1 MALRRFTKK
10 EKTQMKLEPNPKN
23 KWYKSKPMKFQ
34 VVDLEGQDWIN
45 FIVGGFYDG
54 ENYFEF
60 KTLDEFTDYV
70 LSSKHSLNIFAHFG
84 GGYDFLFI
92 IQNMLENNVEFES
105 IIPRGSS
112 ILSFSIQGTFKRH
125 TFRDSS
131 AILPFSLKK
140 ITEAFNVETKKGD
153 WDHSKTNGYTPELG
167 EYLKSDCLGLYQ
179 SLKAYFESDLIKKSG
194 PSTTIA
200 SQAQKI
206 LRTYLKK
213 PIYGLNEQISELCRQ
228 ACHGGRTEIFKPIGK
243 NVIEYDINSLYPHVM
258 KENYYPAG
266 YAIGTKTFKKGKLGI
281 YEVEVNAP
289 DMHLPIIPCKQDK
302 KLLFP
307 VGQFRTTITSV
318 EMEYAKKHGYE
329 FKIIKGCYFTDKEK
343 YFTDF
348 ITDLYKLRQGTE
360 KNTVNNTLAKLIM
373 NSSYGKF
380 LIKPDKTNLIFD
392 AEHGARHFRTIELKD
407 KKVEMY
413 ERDVKLNSF
422 SHAGIGAFILAY
434 ARILMHKKME
444 PLKEDIYYMDT
455 DSCWT
460 KANLNSS
467 TLLGE
472 FKLEKT
478 YDEVCFLLPKTYI
491 ASSKDFKKI
500 AMKGFDSRKIK
511 GYTVEELKM
520 VLAGELSI
528 YVPHDKTIAKLK
540 TALQKKQIV
549 IHKKAFVK
557 RILSKYD
564 KRIVDL
570 KLNVT
575 KPIKL
580 SLNPEINQV

>member
-1 MALRRFTKK
+1 
-10 EKTQMKLEPNPKN
+10 MKLDPIKKD

-70 LSSKHSLNIFAHFG
+70 ISSRTRLNIFAHFG

-92 IQNMLENNVEFES
+92 IQNMLENNIEFDS

-112 ILSFSIQGTFKRH
+112 ILSFTIKGLFKNH

-153 WDHSKTNGYTPELG
+153 YDHSKTNGYSEELSG
-167 EYLKSDCLGLYQ
+167 YLKSDCLGLYQ
-179 SLKAYFESDLIKKSG
+179 SLKAYFDNDYVRRSG
-194 PSTTIA
+194 AATTIA

-206 LRTYLKK
+206 LRTYIKK
-213 PIYGLNEQISELCRQ
+213 PIYPPTEELNILCRE
-228 ACHGGRTEIFKPIGK
+228 AAHGGRTEIFKPMGTD
-243 NVIEYDINSLYPHVM
+243 VSEWDINSLYPHVM
-258 KENYYPAG
+258 QINFFPSGKCV
-266 YAIGTKTFKKGKLGI
+266 GTSFYKKGKLGI
-281 YEVEVNAP
+281 YEVEVTAP

-307 VGQFRTTITSV
+307 VGQFKTTTTSV
-318 EMEYAKKHGYE
+318 EIEYAKKFGYE

-343 YFTDF
+343 YFTEF
-348 ITDLYKLRQGTE
+348 IDDLYKLRQESG

-392 AEHGARHFRTIELKD
+392 AEYGARHFRTIELKN
-407 KKVEMY
+407 KKVELY
-413 ERDVKLNSF
+413 ERDVKLKSF

-434 ARILMHKKME
+434 ARILMHEKME
-444 PLKEDIYYMDT
+444 PLKDDIYYMDT

-460 KANLNSS
+460 KSNLNSS

-478 YDEVCFLLPKTYI
+478 YDEVCFLLPKTYV
-491 ASSKDFKKI
+491 ASSKDFKKV

-511 GYTVEELKM
+511 NYTVDELKM
-520 VLAGELSI
+520 VLAGELNI

-540 TALQKKQIV
+540 TALQKKRIV

-557 RILSKYD
+557 RIISKYD
-564 KRIVDL
+564 KRVVNL
-570 KLNVT
+570 KDNT
-575 KPIKL
+575 TRPIKL
-580 SLNPEINQV
+580 RLNPE